1 MIPKLSYKD
10 EFMRLIDRE
19 LKYKGHRVEVYEDT
33 IEADDGKVLHY
44 DFVHNRNGSGILLVD
59 NSKGTEE
66 LIFVRQYRNVLGR
79 YDIEIPAGCQNYPDE
94 EFEVCALREAEEE
107 TGLIPSKVVFI
118 TKIIAAVGLFDEM
131 TSIYIGTDLEKGSIH
146 RDDDEYIDIV
156 RMSLDEAVEAVYK
169 NDIIDSKTIIAIL
182 AYKDMKIQGKL

>member
-1 MIPKLSYKD
+1 
-10 EFMRLIDRE
+10 MRLIDRE

-79 YDIEIPAGCQNYPDE
+79 CDIEIPAGCQNYPDE

-169 NDIIDSKTIIAIL
+169 NEIIDSKTIIAIL

>member
-1 MIPKLSYKD
+1 
-10 EFMRLIDRE
+10 MRLIDRE

-79 YDIEIPAGCQNYPDE
+79 YDIEIPAGCQNYPD
-94 EFEVCALREAEEE
+94 
-107 TGLIPSKVVFI
+107 
-118 TKIIAAVGLFDEM
+118 
-131 TSIYIGTDLEKGSIH
+131 
-146 RDDDEYIDIV
+146 
-156 RMSLDEAVEAVYK
+156 
-169 NDIIDSKTIIAIL
+169 
-182 AYKDMKIQGKL
+182 